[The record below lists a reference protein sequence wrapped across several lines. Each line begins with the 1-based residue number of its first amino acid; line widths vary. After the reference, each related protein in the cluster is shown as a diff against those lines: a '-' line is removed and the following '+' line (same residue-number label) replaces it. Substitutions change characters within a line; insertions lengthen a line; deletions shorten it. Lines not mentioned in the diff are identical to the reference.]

1 MHRRPPLRADDCR
14 AAAQAALG
22 VDKEHSGAHVLV
34 ECLLER
40 VLARSLSLLFAEHT
54 HCWSLAWAGTL
65 IDNLQ
70 RGISRENLGRH
81 RFQQKTDRW

>member
-1 MHRRPPLRADDCR
+1 M
-14 AAAQAALG
+14 
-22 VDKEHSGAHVLV
+22 LV

-65 IDNLQ
+65 MITFSEVFLEKIFAAVDFSRNQID
-70 RGISRENLGRH
+70 G
-81 RFQQKTDRW
+81 KDRDMSSCRRDQPF